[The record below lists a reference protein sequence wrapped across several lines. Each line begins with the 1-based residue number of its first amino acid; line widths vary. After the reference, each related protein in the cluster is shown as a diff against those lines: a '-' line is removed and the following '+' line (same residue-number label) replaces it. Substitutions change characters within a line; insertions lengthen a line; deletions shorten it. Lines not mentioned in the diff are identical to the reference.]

1 MKLSA
6 ATRADL
12 QNSSNPSNPQNSM
25 NQVTQ
30 RLHLFNHLHDISD
43 FVIELTGPYVNN
55 FISHFRLPLPKLTLV
70 LHSFKVFNG
79 LILKKTFSHARS
91 LCSLEPSEVTEKTT
105 LVSFSFQIHL
115 PFSVCSGCPVEFTP

>member
-70 LHSFKVFNG
+70 SPSFEVFTG
-79 LILKKTFSHARS
+79 LILKKPLSHARS
-91 LCSLEPSEVTEKTT
+91 LWSLET
-105 LVSFSFQIHL
+105 LSSQRERSLSVSVSKAKRVI
-115 PFSVCSGCPVEFTP
+115 FSV